1 MKYYESHE
9 EVYKKL
15 KAKNFSFWGES
26 KDNSETFENFYM
38 KEYLESVLD
47 RIKPVTN
54 AKVLEIGCGTGPAS
68 CFLAQ
73 RGYDVDGFDVSE
85 TAIEIARVNAK
96 NRNLNI
102 NYSVND
108 ICSISKIYSGTY
120 DIIVDGH
127 CMHCITYDSDR
138 HAALTNVLRLLKR
151 GGYFIMDTMSME
163 SSSDW
168 PHPGRADEKGILWN
182 NVEESNPYEKVEFE
196 GKYWICTRRV
206 MSISDLENELIQ
218 SGFLIEQIELHED
231 EEVEQIVD
239 FRAICRKP

>member
-9 EVYKKL
+9 EAYKKL
-15 KAKNFSFWGES
+15 KGKNLSFWGES
-26 KDNSETFENFYM
+26 RESSETFENFYM
-38 KEYLESVLD
+38 REYLESVLD
-47 RIKPVTN
+47 RIKPLPN
-54 AKVLEIGCGTGPAS
+54 AKMLEIGCGTGPAS

-73 RGYDVDGFDVSE
+73 QGYDVDGFDVSE

-96 NRNLNI
+96 NRNLDI

-108 ICSISKIYSGTY
+108 ICSISEIESGTY
-120 DIIVDGH
+120 DVVVDGH

-151 GGYFIMDTMSME
+151 GGYFIVDTMSME
-163 SSSDW
+163 RPSKW
-168 PHPGRADEKGILWN
+168 PHPMRADENGILWN
-182 NVEESNPYEKVEFE
+182 NVEEDYPYEKVEFE

-206 MSISDLENELIQ
+206 KSISDLENELRQ
-218 SGFLIEQIELHED
+218 SGFLIEQIEIHED
-231 EEVEQIVD
+231 EEVEQISD